1 MELVFVLLAVLLF
14 IQSIVSFF
22 STMRFARYTLAPQT
36 ARTSRNAPKAVVI
49 LPCKGL
55 EHDFEENVRAY
66 LTQDYRD
73 YEVIFVTESE
83 HDPAYPV
90 VAKLIKQN
98 RRAAWLIVAGKTSES
113 GQKVHNLSTALDS
126 LNSIDRR
133 AEVLIFAD
141 SDARPAKMW
150 LADLVAPLNDR
161 SVGAT
166 TGFRWYVPVPQSG
179 PAAWL
184 LSAWNASA
192 LAMLGERS
200 GLAWGGATAI
210 WRDSFGK
217 WGIQKQWQGALSDD
231 YALTSALREI
241 GQRIKFVPGCLVA
254 SHTDANWQELLE
266 FTTRQLKITRVYA
279 PRIWQL
285 TCFSHLLFNFSFW
298 GGLFWLVKSGLAGSL
313 NLPLFSLLTC
323 TYALGA
329 MTAWT
334 RATVAAQLLTAERD
348 QLWQRRWVYALAGP
362 LVSLVYLYNIA
373 ASAFSRRISWR
384 GIDYE
389 MVSPNET
396 RILHHPT
403 NQPLAESPAPA
414 PRRRKA
420 PVRSS

>member
-1 MELVFVLLAVLLF
+1 MESAFVVLAFLLF
-14 IQSIVSFF
+14 VQSIVSFF
-22 STMRFARYTLAPQT
+22 STMRFARYALAPQT
-36 ARTSRNAPKAVVI
+36 ARNTRNQRKAVVI

-55 EHDFEENVRAY
+55 EHDFEENIRAY
-66 LTQDYRD
+66 LSQDYRD

-90 VAKLIKQN
+90 LARLIKQS
-98 RRAAWLIVAGKTSES
+98 RRSAWLIVSSEAKES

-141 SDARPAKMW
+141 SDARPAKTW
-150 LADLVAPLNDR
+150 LTDLVAPLNDR

-166 TGFRWYVPVPQSG
+166 TGFRWYVPVQG
-179 PAAWL
+179 GLAAWL

-200 GLAWGGATAI
+200 GLAWGGATAL
-210 WRDSFGK
+210 WRDSFSK
-217 WGIQKQWQGALSDD
+217 WDIQKQWQGALSDD
-231 YALTSALREI
+231 YVLTSSLREI

-254 SHTDANWQELLE
+254 SHADATWQQLLE

-285 TCFSHLLFNFSFW
+285 TCFSHLLFNLSFW
-298 GGLFWLVKSGLAGSL
+298 GGLVLLLRSALHGHL
-313 NLPLFSLLTC
+313 NLWLFSLLTS
-323 TYALGA
+323 TYLLGA
-329 MTAWT
+329 MTAWA
-334 RATVAAQLLTAERD
+334 RATIAAQLLTAERD
-348 QLWQRRWVYALAGP
+348 RLWSRRWIYAASGP
-362 LVSLVYLYNIA
+362 LVSLVYLYNVA
-373 ASAFSRRISWR
+373 ASAFSRRITWR

-389 MVSPNET
+389 MISPRET
-396 RILHHPT
+396 HVLHHPA
-403 NQPLAESPAPA
+403 NKPLAETSVPT

-420 PVRSS
+420 PIRSS

>member
-1 MELVFVLLAVLLF
+1 MEFVFGVLVFLLF
-14 IQSIVSFF
+14 VQSIVSFF
-22 STMRFARYTLAPQT
+22 GTMRFARYALAPQT
-36 ARTSRNAPKAVVI
+36 ARHSRNQRKAVVI

-55 EHDFEENVRAY
+55 EHDFEENIRAY
-66 LTQDYRD
+66 LGQEYRD

-90 VAKLIKQN
+90 LARLIKQS
-98 RRAAWLIVAGKTSES
+98 RRSAWLLVAGEATES

-141 SDARPAKMW
+141 SDARPAKTW
-150 LADLVAPLNDR
+150 LTDLVSPLNDR

-166 TGFRWYVPVPQSG
+166 TGFRWYVPVEG
-179 PAAWL
+179 GFATWL

-217 WGIQKQWQGALSDD
+217 WGIQQQWQGALSDD
-231 YALTSALREI
+231 YVLTSSLREI

-254 SHTDANWQELLE
+254 SHADATWRELLE

-279 PRIWQL
+279 PRLWQL

-298 GGLFWLVKSGLAGSL
+298 GGLVLLVKSALMSNL
-313 NLPLFSLLTC
+313 NLWLFSLLTC
-323 TYALGA
+323 TYLLGA
-329 MTAWT
+329 MTAWA

-348 QLWQRRWVYALAGP
+348 RLWPRRWIYAAIGP
-362 LVSLVYLYNIA
+362 LVSLVYLYNLA
-373 ASAFSRRISWR
+373 ASAFSRRLTWR

-389 MVSPNET
+389 MVSPRET
-396 RILHHPT
+396 RILHHPA
-403 NQPLAESPAPA
+403 NQPLAEAPA
-414 PRRRKA
+414 PTRRRRKA
-420 PVRSS
+420 PIRSS

>member
-1 MELVFVLLAVLLF
+1 MELVFVFLAILLF
-14 IQSIVSFF
+14 LQSIVSFF
-22 STMRFARYTLAPQT
+22 STMRFARYALAPQNT
-36 ARTSRNAPKAVVI
+36 RNTRNQRKAVVI

-55 EHDFEENVRAY
+55 EHDFEDNIRAY
-66 LTQDYRD
+66 LSQDYRD

-90 VAKLIKQN
+90 LARLIKQS
-98 RRAAWLIVAGKTSES
+98 RRSAWLLVAGEAQES
-113 GQKVHNLSTALDS
+113 GQKVHNLCTALDS

-141 SDARPAKMW
+141 SDARPAKTW
-150 LADLVAPLNDR
+150 LTDLVAPLNDR

-166 TGFRWYVPVPQSG
+166 TGFRWYVPVEG
-179 PAAWL
+179 GLAAWL

-200 GLAWGGATAI
+200 GLAWGGATAL

-217 WGIQKQWQGALSDD
+217 WEIQKQWRGALSDD
-231 YALTSALREI
+231 YVLTSSLREI

-254 SHTDANWQELLE
+254 THADATWKQLLE

-279 PRIWQL
+279 PRIWKL
-285 TCFSHLLFNFSFW
+285 TCFSHVLFNLSFW
-298 GGLFWLVKSGLAGSL
+298 GGLALLVKTGLNGSL

-323 TYALGA
+323 TYWLGA
-329 MTAWT
+329 MTAWP

-348 QLWQRRWVYALAGP
+348 RLWSRRWIYAACGP
-362 LVSLVYLYNIA
+362 LVSLVYLYNVA
-373 ASAFSRRISWR
+373 ASAFSRRITWR
-384 GIDYE
+384 GIEYE
-389 MVSPNET
+389 MLSPQDT
-396 RILHHPT
+396 RILHHPA
-403 NQPLAESPAPA
+403 NQPLAESPTPT

-420 PVRSS
+420 PIRSS